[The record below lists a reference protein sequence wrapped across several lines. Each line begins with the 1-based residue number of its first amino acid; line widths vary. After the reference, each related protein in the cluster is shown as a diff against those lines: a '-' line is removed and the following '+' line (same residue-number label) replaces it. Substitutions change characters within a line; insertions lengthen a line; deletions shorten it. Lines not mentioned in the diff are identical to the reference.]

1 MTAFGLRFDDL
12 DSEYQS
18 NILLYSRKYVFLHF
32 LLNGSQI
39 ERRASLHAFPSQ
51 RNDNEVNRV

>member
-32 LLNGSQI
+32 LLN
-39 ERRASLHAFPSQ
+39 RM
-51 RNDNEVNRV
+51 